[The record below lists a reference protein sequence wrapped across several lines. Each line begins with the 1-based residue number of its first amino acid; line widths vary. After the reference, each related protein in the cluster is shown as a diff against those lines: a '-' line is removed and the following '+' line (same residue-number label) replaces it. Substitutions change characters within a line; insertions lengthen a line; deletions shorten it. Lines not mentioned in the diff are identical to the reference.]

1 MSSGGM
7 LTPAEI
13 ESLREN
19 MRLGLELIRVAS
31 ARDDAIARHAL
42 GYRAPFV
49 KNFLRGKTDFSCIGK
64 PEPRPRPQLNLESG

>member
-1 MSSGGM
+1 M

-31 ARDDAIARHAL
+31 ARDDAIARGATTAELQEIEAKIESLRAAL
-42 GYRAPFV
+42 MANDSRQ
-49 KNFLRGKTDFSCIGK
+49 R
-64 PEPRPRPQLNLESG
+64 R